1 MDWLY
6 WFRNS
11 HYCRIKSCKTILE
24 LHKGEERMNDFV
36 LRGFCQKCECP
47 LQFCKEDYLNHMHTV
62 VLTNCKRAE
71 PVWFLSPKQMKII
84 LFSEEFNKIYLDSN
98 YKSYL
103 PFLIHSLDTNP
114 FLVAKIL
121 SDAGKD
127 S

>member
-36 LRGFCQKCECP
+36 LRGFCQKCNRPQIFGETTNHNVGGGVW
-47 LQFCKEDYLNHMHTV
+47 ED
-62 VLTNCKRAE
+62 CE
-71 PVWFLSPKQMKII
+71 PVWFLSPQQMRI
-84 LFSEEFNKIYLDSN
+84 LCDAKEPMEKWFNEGMDIPEFVEKY
-98 YKSYL
+98 
-103 PFLIHSLDTNP
+103 P